1 MRTDIA
7 CLRVLD
13 VDLRCL
19 RYRSI
24 SCGVQHHLRACPGGY
39 MAPLGVL
46 YFPKPAFKTAPH
58 FRTNVSVRRHRRARQ
73 WVGPHSQCVRQ
84 VQMSLSS
91 PFANISPYWRR
102 CRLCHSLKYKAVCGM
117 SGRLHSDHA
126 YVTARRTS
134 LGSHGTPMLALL
146 LGSPSPI
153 GGGTRIPD
161 CAARRGFSALLQ
173 KRPLAPCAPS
183 SPSWGVTP
191 PACRPCAGR
200 RNR

>member
-117 SGRLHSDHA
+117 SGRLRFGHT

-134 LGSHGTPMLALL
+134 PWARPSSSVNPNTPGTALL
-146 LGSPSPI
+146 FVVPGN
-153 GGGTRIPD
+153 
-161 CAARRGFSALLQ
+161 SAWNGELY
-173 KRPLAPCAPS
+173 
-183 SPSWGVTP
+183 V
-191 PACRPCAGR
+191 
-200 RNR
+200 